1 MFEQVMAL
9 SALAE
14 TGTMR
19 AAGTKLHVSQSAISK
34 RVASLESELDA
45 KLVERQGR
53 RAVLTPEGERLL
65 ERVQPLLSELRAAL
79 SEEEIE
85 GGGRIAIGVSE
96 SILGS
101 WGAELLARTC
111 AQVPELEIELHAH
124 RSPVAVDRV
133 RGGEYALALCAG
145 VAGGASELVIER
157 LLVEPMVIVPSGLEP
172 TRIPRRGPI
181 DVLTLDTHSET
192 WRSIASSA
200 RALRVRPVRTVENA
214 FAAAAMA
221 RAGLGHGLVPI
232 GVSDALHIPRDRLLK
247 LPRRGLARPIAL
259 VARKST
265 FARPSIRRFVE
276 VLRVEISA
284 WEARSSRPDRRNRA
298 RRDR

>member
-9 SALAE
+9 AALAE
-14 TGTMR
+14 SGTMR
-19 AAGTKLHVSQSAISK
+19 AAGTRLHISQSAVSK
-34 RVASLESELDA
+34 RIASLEAELDKA
-45 KLVERQGR
+45 LVERRGR
-53 RAVLTPEGERLL
+53 HVYLTPEGERLL
-65 ERVQPLLSELRAAL
+65 ERVQPLLSDLRAAL
-79 SEEEIE
+79 SEDAIE

-111 AQVPELEIELHAH
+111 AQIPELEIELHAH

-145 VAGGASELVIER
+145 IAGGATDLVIET
-157 LLVEPMVIVPSGLEP
+157 LSWEPMVIVPSGLE
-172 TRIPRRGPI
+172 RIRMPRRGPI

-192 WRSIASSA
+192 WRSIASKA
-200 RALRVRPVRTVENA
+200 KALRIRPIRTVENA

-221 RAGLGHGLVPI
+221 RSGLGHGLVPL
-232 GVSDALHIPRDRLLK
+232 GVVDALHIQRDKVMR
-247 LPRRGLARPIAL
+247 LPRPGLARPISL

-265 FARPSIRRFVE
+265 FARPTIKRFVE
-276 VLRVEISA
+276 VLRRKLAAVASG
-284 WEARSSRPDRRNRA
+284 ARSPVAAGALGR
-298 RRDR
+298 